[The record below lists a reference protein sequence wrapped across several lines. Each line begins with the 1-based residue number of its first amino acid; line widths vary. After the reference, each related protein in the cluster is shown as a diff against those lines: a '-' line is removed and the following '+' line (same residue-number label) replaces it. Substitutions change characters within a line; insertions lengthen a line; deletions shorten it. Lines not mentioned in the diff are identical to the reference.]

1 MKESILSA
9 CRGCVLHMKQG
20 SFIVKER
27 EQHMASMASMVDSFE
42 FPRFTPLDPWNQI
55 YIHILILFLFYICLL
70 FHLQS
75 PPGQL
80 PSSPTQP
87 GKALALL
94 VLLTFCSTCGSPT
107 HFCVIVH
114 TFRFNTLLN
123 PLFDCSV
130 GQLLGSKLRVK
141 FGPDFLDFVSNLRL
155 RANQLGIST

>member
-1 MKESILSA
+1 MESDLYTYS
-9 CRGCVLHMKQG
+9 
-20 SFIVKER
+20 
-27 EQHMASMASMVDSFE
+27 
-42 FPRFTPLDPWNQI
+42 
-55 YIHILILFLFYICLL
+55 ILFLFYFCVL

-80 PSSPTQP
+80 PSSTPTQLW
-87 GKALALL
+87 KSLALL
-94 VLLTFCSTCGSPT
+94 LLTFCSTCGSPT